1 MIDNVVSLQP
11 AFILHYRNFRETSLI
26 AEVLTRDFGRFAV
39 VAKGVRTPKSK
50 LGPYIRPFVPV
61 LLSFAGK
68 SDLKTLTHIEPWQSA
83 PKLNDLALYSG
94 FYINELVTYFLHSFD
109 PHPEVFLLYQN
120 TLSELSNTL
129 ELEPVLRVFEL
140 NLLTQIGYGLQ
151 FDVDTLQQPVSPN
164 KKYYFN
170 ADLGPVESELGDFS
184 GSTLLALEARS
195 FPNTATLTEAKK
207 IMRSAINFHLNGKP
221 LKSREVISKIL
232 KHSHS

>member
-129 ELEPVLRVFEL
+129 ELEPVLRIFEL
-140 NLLTQIGYGLQ
+140 NLLAQIGYGLQ